1 MSRPAAKK
9 EQSTSGVYQ
18 LKLYF
23 AAGSPHS
30 VQAIYNLQQICR
42 KHLGGAY
49 KLELIDVLREPA
61 RALRDEVLVTPTLV
75 MVSPEP
81 GAILIGDLSPT
92 AAVLD
97 ALGLIQR
104 GAE

>member
-1 MSRPAAKK
+1 MTRSAGKK
-9 EQSTSGVYQ
+9 EQSTSDVYQ
-18 LKLYF
+18 LRLYF

-30 VQAIYNLQQICR
+30 VHAIHNLQQICR
-42 KHLGGAY
+42 KHLGSAY
-49 KLELIDVLREPA
+49 QLELIDVLREPA

-75 MVSPEP
+75 VVSPEP

-92 AAVLD
+92 TAVLD
-97 ALGLIQR
+97 ALGLIQG